1 MTFLEKLRSAPDS
14 PQAKVNTFLAVFNPE
29 GETVAAFVE
38 GRDDPSFYR
47 QHLEAVAKQH
57 NVKLT
62 LYALNKKREVLNTR
76 DFLSSRFRTNPRIL
90 FFVDKDHDDLIPAH
104 EAGQRSKHSL

>member
-14 PQAKVNTFLAVFNPE
+14 PQAKINTFLAVFNPE

-47 QHLEAVAKQH
+47 QHLEAAAK
-57 NVKLT
+57 
-62 LYALNKKREVLNTR
+62 E
-76 DFLSSRFRTNPRIL
+76 PR
-90 FFVDKDHDDLIPAH
+90 KNNLINYLR
-104 EAGQRSKHSL
+104 GRMV